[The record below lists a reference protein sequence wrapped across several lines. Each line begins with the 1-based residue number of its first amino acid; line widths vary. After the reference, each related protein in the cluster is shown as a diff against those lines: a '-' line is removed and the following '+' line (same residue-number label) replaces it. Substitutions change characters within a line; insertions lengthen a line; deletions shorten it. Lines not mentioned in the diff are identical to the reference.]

1 MVRLSSLSG
10 AQRELDNFL
19 SNIIVEMYLQKHR
32 QQKESRD
39 FGHSRRRTRMVWEN
53 RVASLTPQEFK
64 RTYRMSLKTFNFVL
78 ERIRRRITSKAP
90 KKARRDTH
98 GAVPAELLLSMT
110 LRFLA
115 GGSYLD
121 IYQMH
126 GVGKSTLYHA
136 IPMVSHAIATEF
148 PLSFPIDDEDA
159 LVSST
164 VLVDTGLVAHCFC
177 AVCAYDSIYLPSAS
191 IAPRMPHIHTP

>member
-1 MVRLSSLSG
+1 
-10 AQRELDNFL
+10 
-19 SNIIVEMYLQKHR
+19 
-32 QQKESRD
+32 
-39 FGHSRRRTRMVWEN
+39 MVWED
-53 RVASLTPQEFK
+53 RVASLTADEFK
-64 RTYRMSLKTFNFVL
+64 RTYRMSVATFNFVL
-78 ERIRRRITSKAP
+78 ERIRKRITSKAP

-98 GAVPAELLLSMT
+98 GPVPAELLLSMA

-136 IPMVSHAIATEF
+136 IPMVCHAIATEF

-164 VLVDTGLVAHCFC
+164 VLVDTGLVATCFGV
-177 AVCAYDSIYLPSAS
+177 VCAYDSVYFPSAC